1 MKKLYVTQNRVVLY
15 LLQTKLQ
22 EIGIHSYMK
31 NENAPLAGEIPSIV
45 AWPELWIIDDEHYPA
60 AQELVQKELSQIAKV
75 TDDWICQ
82 HCHEQIE
89 GQFVL
94 CWKCGTSKEILN

>member
-22 EIGIHSYMK
+22 EIGIHSYLK

-45 AWPELWIIDDEHYPA
+45 AWPEL
-60 AQELVQKELSQIAKV
+60 S
-75 TDDWICQ
+75 
-82 HCHEQIE
+82 
-89 GQFVL
+89 
-94 CWKCGTSKEILN
+94 